1 MTTAIKPIVGTSGD
15 DQLNG
20 GNGHEVLSG
29 RGGNDL
35 INSGNGHDI
44 AYGGAGNDE
53 IHGNSGNDTLY
64 GSGGPSFV
72 NLSAFNITEDYEG
85 SVIFQSESAGYKNS
99 LGSYKVSAEG
109 LITDVQFHFPNA
121 SLPGSGGNTQSG
133 TTSDLSM
140 QAGDQLGFFIV
151 ANGYSYNNSYSDMNF
166 NEGQLEFRNAD
177 GSIATITSVNP
188 SLWFVDTDGSET
200 KLVYNAY
207 HTAAGVES
215 GNYQLNP
222 DGIAHT
228 VGLADTDSGL
238 ITLGFEDLYNGGD
251 KDFDDA
257 VFSVDIGNS
266 NAQVLD
272 PNIASG
278 DSGIDQDQPTY
289 TYQTLGDGSLGKFDQ
304 DGNFIGI
311 SEQNDE
317 IHGGNGND
325 DIYGR
330 AGNDQLFGDDGND
343 LIDGGSGS
351 DSAWGGSGND
361 NISGGKDNDQLYG
374 DSGHDSINGGSGN
387 DYIDGGKGNDHLF
400 GGNGDDTVIGA
411 SGNDQLDGGT
421 GNDSLYGGDKNDQLK
436 GRSGDDYLDGG
447 SGNDNL
453 RGGVGNDTLLGGS
466 GNDNLKGGSGDDLI
480 YSGGNKDVVDGGSGI
495 DTVSYDYAESSVNID
510 LHRKKT
516 TGGDSDTLKS
526 IENAVG
532 SNHNDNLRGNRLDNR
547 LEGGSGDD
555 TLRGMRGDDELI
567 GGSGADSF
575 TWRQSD
581 IDGSLDQILDFAL
594 GEDNLSFDVSTS
606 LANRDISEW
615 MQLETV
621 GDNTQLYADLD
632 ADGDFSDAI
641 LFAELQG
648 VSTDSLSDLDIS
660 VA

>member
-200 KLVYNAY
+200 KLVYNSY

-222 DGIAHT
+222 DGIAHA
-228 VGLADTDSGL
+228 VGLADTDGGL

-278 DSGIDQDQPTY
+278 DTGIDQDQPTY

-311 SEQNDE
+311 S
-317 IHGGNGND
+317 
-325 DIYGR
+325 
-330 AGNDQLFGDDGND
+330 
-343 LIDGGSGS
+343 
-351 DSAWGGSGND
+351 
-361 NISGGKDNDQLYG
+361 
-374 DSGHDSINGGSGN
+374 
-387 DYIDGGKGNDHLF
+387 
-400 GGNGDDTVIGA
+400 
-411 SGNDQLDGGT
+411 
-421 GNDSLYGGDKNDQLK
+421 
-436 GRSGDDYLDGG
+436 
-447 SGNDNL
+447 
-453 RGGVGNDTLLGGS
+453 
-466 GNDNLKGGSGDDLI
+466 
-480 YSGGNKDVVDGGSGI
+480 
-495 DTVSYDYAESSVNID
+495 
-510 LHRKKT
+510 
-516 TGGDSDTLKS
+516 
-526 IENAVG
+526 
-532 SNHNDNLRGNRLDNR
+532 
-547 LEGGSGDD
+547 
-555 TLRGMRGDDELI
+555 
-567 GGSGADSF
+567 
-575 TWRQSD
+575 
-581 IDGSLDQILDFAL
+581 
-594 GEDNLSFDVSTS
+594 
-606 LANRDISEW
+606 
-615 MQLETV
+615 
-621 GDNTQLYADLD
+621 
-632 ADGDFSDAI
+632 
-641 LFAELQG
+641 
-648 VSTDSLSDLDIS
+648 
-660 VA
+660 